1 MAKQTEQQK
10 LFKTLMKEVKKYVK
24 DWNNGLIN
32 KKPVNFFL
40 KHHTSPALYNDDCFQ
55 YYWNNR
61 YSPNIFEER
70 IQEIKIPIEIPQKAV
85 VLGEAGC
92 FYMDGT
98 GGANNGELK
107 RMIRDKEVPDVGVRQ
122 HILHSSCFSVKH
134 ITLQLKVHTTLRTPR
149 QTEISLYPYLHFNN
163 SWWFWYLEELTKY
176 EEKGRAFDL
185 LMKHSNLC
193 EDVIGLIGEY
203 L

>member
-1 MAKQTEQQK
+1 MVKQTEQQK
-10 LFKTLMKEVKKYVK
+10 RFKTLMKEVKKYVK
-24 DWNNGLIN
+24 DWNRGLIN

-55 YYWNNR
+55 YYWNDR
-61 YSPNIFEER
+61 YSPSVFQEV

-85 VLGEAGC
+85 VLGETGC

-98 GGANNGELK
+98 GGASNTELK
-107 RMIRDKEVPDVGVRQ
+107 RMIRDKEVPDVGERAN
-122 HILHSSCFSVKH
+122 ILHSSCFCVKT
-134 ITLQLKVHTTLRTPR
+134 ITLQLKVHTTLRKPKREHTGR
-149 QTEISLYPYLHFNN
+149 YLRFNN
-163 SWWFWYLEELTKY
+163 NWWFWYLAELTRF

-185 LMKHSNLC
+185 LMEHTNLC

>member
-10 LFKTLMKEVKKYVK
+10 HMKALMKEVKKYVK
-24 DWNNGLIN
+24 DWNRGLIN

-61 YSPNIFEER
+61 YSPNKFEEV

-98 GGANNGELK
+98 GGASNTQLK
-107 RMIRDKEVPDVGVRQ
+107 RMIRDKEVPDVGKME
-122 HILHSSCFSVKH
+122 HILHSSCFAVKTL
-134 ITLQLKVHTTLRTPR
+134 TLQLKVHKTLREPKT
-149 QTEISLYPYLHFNN
+149 TTNPYLHFNN
-163 SWWFWYLEELTKY
+163 NWWFWYLEELTRY

-185 LMKHSNLC
+185 LMERTNLC